1 MYEFDYWKLFAGLGI
16 FLFGMQLLEHAIKD
30 LSGKAFRRV
39 VRDYTDTRLKAIA
52 NGVFVTAILQSSSA
66 VSLMVLAFVGAGIMN
81 MENAIGV
88 ILGSNIG
95 TTLTAWIVATL
106 GFKIKIE
113 TFALPFIGVAAA
125 GLVLF
130 KPGTR
135 FYHLNRLIIGFGF
148 LFLGL
153 DYMKTSVEGFSQH
166 FNPEQFADLSLWMY
180 LIIGTVMTAL
190 MQASAATL
198 AIALTALNSQLMSFE
213 MAAAMVI
220 GANIGTTVTVLIG
233 AIGGTPP
240 KKIVAASHM
249 LFNLVTGIVAF
260 LSLPVLVMI
269 VKYFIDISESGPMGL
284 ALFHTIFNI
293 TGVLIFIPLVSL
305 MAKGLIRFFPERK
318 TELSVFI
325 ANTPVEEIDAAIIS
339 LKNEI
344 IHLFHESQL
353 YTMRILQI
361 DRELV
366 FDEPLPFER
375 NLKNRKKRISTHDLY
390 DDIKR
395 LHSSII
401 AYYSRIQSQKLDDAG
416 IYDIE
421 KAILASRNIINAA
434 KNFKGIQSDLDEFES
449 SDSAFLNQQYNR
461 FKKRLVSLY
470 HEMNSVLLLTDM
482 DAQYDAIIRVFRQVE
497 QLDEDFIKNTVK
509 TSCID
514 AQMERDLSTL
524 FLVNRLFTQACRMM
538 IFSVKDMSLT
548 KERTNAFDREIE
560 R

>member
-1 MYEFDYWKLFAGLGI
+1 MYQFDYWKLFAGLGI
-16 FLFGMQLLEHAIKD
+16 FLFGMQLLEHSIKD

-52 NGVFVTAILQSSSA
+52 NGIFVTAILQSSSA

-88 ILGSNIG
+88 ILGSNLG

-260 LSLPVLVMI
+260 AGLPILVMI

-284 ALFHTIFNI
+284 ALFHTLFNI
-293 TGVLIFIPLVSL
+293 TGVLIFVPIVSL

-318 TELSVFI
+318 TELSVYI
-325 ANTPVEEIDAAIIS
+325 ANTPIEEIDSAIIS

-344 IHLFHESQL
+344 IHLFHECQL
-353 YTMRILQI
+353 YTVKILQI
-361 DRELV
+361 DQKLV
-366 FDEPLPFER
+366 FDEPLPFE
-375 NLKNRKKRISTHDLY
+375 KNRKKRMSIDDLY

-401 AYYSRIQSQKLDDAG
+401 AYYSRIQSQTLDDAV

-449 SDSAFLNQQYNR
+449 SDSAFLNRQYNR

-470 HEMNSVLLLTDM
+470 HEMNSVLTLTDV
-482 DAQYDAIIRVFRQVE
+482 DAQYDAIIRIFRKVE
-497 QLDEDFIKNTVK
+497 QLDDEFINHTVQ
-509 TSCID
+509 TSCMD
-514 AQMERDLSTL
+514 TQMERDLSTL

-538 IFSVKDMSLT
+538 IFSLKDMSLT
-548 KERTNAFDREIE
+548 KEKTEAFDKEIE
-560 R
+560 RGG